1 MTGRRQYKRVGT
13 NRAPQHALPQ
23 YLHCY
28 TFSAKIYYVI
38 HSANTHGGL
47 RERKRAATRASIT
60 AIARSLTSEHGLSG
74 YTVEEVCE
82 RAGISRRT
90 FFNYFPSKED
100 AIIGHVDDDFPEEFV
115 SRFIAGG
122 AGSPAGTISPSLL
135 SDLVKLSLELSERMS
150 SSEEETRQLIG
161 VIQKEPQLMLRI
173 IGASEERE
181 AEFARMLAARE
192 GVPSDHPVVRMAV
205 ALLGSIARKTS
216 AGYFSA
222 GNTRPYR
229 EMLLENVE
237 AARALLSQSLD
248 IFPSHPSEGSQ

>member
-1 MTGRRQYKRVGT
+1 VT
-13 NRAPQHALPQ
+13 N
-23 YLHCY
+23 
-28 TFSAKIYYVI
+28 
-38 HSANTHGGL
+38 SANISGGL
-47 RERKRAATRASIT
+47 RERKRAATRAAIT
-60 AIARSLTSEHGLSG
+60 AIARSLTSEHGLNG

-100 AIIGHVDDDFPEEFV
+100 AIIGHVDDDFPDEFV

-122 AGSPAGTISPSLL
+122 AGSPAGVISASML
-135 SDLVKLSLELSERMS
+135 SDLVKVSLELSERMT

-192 GVPSDHPVVRMAV
+192 GVPDDHPVVRMAV
-205 ALLGSIARKTS
+205 SLFSSIARRTS
-216 AGYFSA
+216 ADYFST

-237 AARALLSQSLD
+237 AARTLFSQTLD
-248 IFPSHPSEGSQ
+248 ILPSHPTEGSP